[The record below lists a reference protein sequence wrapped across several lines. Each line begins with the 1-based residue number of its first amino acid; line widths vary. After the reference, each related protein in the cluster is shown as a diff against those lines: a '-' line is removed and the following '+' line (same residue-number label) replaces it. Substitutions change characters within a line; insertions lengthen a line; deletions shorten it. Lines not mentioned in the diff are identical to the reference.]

1 VRGWVRVF
9 AALERMRELTICVTG
24 TMGGRGLERGIVD
37 EALISIRHVLETRR
51 CVVRRF
57 EYIGHARGVWVLDPM
72 VGWEGRGVRKAWWG
86 GVKRLSLRVEEASME
101 GWEGWERET
110 VGRALGG
117 MVEEMSEGL
126 VELEVEAAGLESPF
140 VSQGV
145 EFPKLVEL
153 KVAGLTMRWEELR
166 EFLNGR
172 ARNVMSFTVVRDVR
186 FVEGDHGWE
195 DMYREWELEN
205 IPKTERGPFILRR
218 KDTLMQEEWA

>member
-1 VRGWVRVF
+1 
-9 AALERMRELTICVTG
+9 
-24 TMGGRGLERGIVD
+24 
-37 EALISIRHVLETRR
+37 
-51 CVVRRF
+51 
-57 EYIGHARGVWVLDPM
+57 
-72 VGWEGRGVRKAWWG
+72 
-86 GVKRLSLRVEEASME
+86 ME

-218 KDTLMQEEWA
+218 KDTLMQEEWD